1 MIRRATGA
9 ALLILALN
17 FLLPPAFAG
26 SGSFEEEMRKLRT
39 ATQESTGSGMYYPP
53 EERARFAA
61 MTFDYGCLYMYF
73 QPEKTPIW
81 ADTFF
86 DKVDD
91 DRKKTWRAM
100 AGTDTGGVWYAPF
113 PQGSIALVH
122 DPEKGGCHVI
132 TWAADAAL
140 LHKEMRLMSERA
152 KDKLTHAKINY
163 FYGREADSK
172 GRNHSFITILIPDE
186 DTHVLVDAAAYAD
199 NHEPAVIS
207 ITSNRN
213 FAYTPVP
220 ENRTP
225 KKE

>member
-1 MIRRATGA
+1 MFRRVKGI
-9 ALLILALN
+9 ALLVLALN
-17 FLLPPAFAG
+17 FFLPPAHAG
-26 SGSFEEEMRKLRT
+26 NGSFEEEMRKMRAAAQDSMDNGRYYSAEDRT
-39 ATQESTGSGMYYPP
+39 H
-53 EERARFAA
+53 FAA

-73 QPEKTPIW
+73 QPEKTPVW

-91 DRKKTWRAM
+91 DRKKAWRAI

-132 TWAADAAL
+132 SWGSDAAL
-140 LHKEMRLMSERA
+140 LHKEMRLMSDRA
-152 KDKLTHAKINY
+152 KDKLTHTKVNY
-163 FYGREADSK
+163 FYGKEADSK
-172 GRNHSFITILIPDE
+172 GRNHSLITILIPDE
-186 DTHVLVDAAAYAD
+186 DTHVLVDAAAYVD

-220 ENRTP
+220 ENYTP